1 MLSTL
6 FPTGLLVGGKL
17 SAMVLCGVLHGI
29 LALGMGCSSTL
40 TLSALRPPM
49 EYLRAHHMISRN
61 HMQRELENTKL
72 FLHAIGRHA
81 DTCHMMHLIKH
92 ARYLDYIINSLFAV
106 VKK

>member
-1 MLSTL
+1 
-6 FPTGLLVGGKL
+6 
-17 SAMVLCGVLHGI
+17 
-29 LALGMGCSSTL
+29 
-40 TLSALRPPM
+40 
-49 EYLRAHHMISRN
+49 
-61 HMQRELENTKL
+61 MQRELENTKL